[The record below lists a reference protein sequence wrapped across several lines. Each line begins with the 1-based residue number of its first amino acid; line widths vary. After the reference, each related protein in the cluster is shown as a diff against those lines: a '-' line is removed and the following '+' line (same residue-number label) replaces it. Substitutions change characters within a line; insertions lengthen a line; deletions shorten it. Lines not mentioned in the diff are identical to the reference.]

1 MRWDFILT
9 FWGTAGVNVAKGASK
24 APRKRQKSQQIICT
38 QIKNKKK
45 EKQNPKWKLN
55 AWSVCQSVIKTF
67 SPANECVCGKKLEER
82 EAKSPCYIRKMP
94 VIGIISFSFVMVAAN
109 RGGEAFKVYAQLP

>member
-24 APRKRQKSQQIICT
+24 ARRKCQKSRQIICT

-67 SPANECVCGKKLEER
+67 SPANECGKKLEER
-82 EAKSPCYIRKMP
+82 KSPCYIRKMP
-94 VIGIISFSFVMVAAN
+94 VIGIIFFPFVMVAAN